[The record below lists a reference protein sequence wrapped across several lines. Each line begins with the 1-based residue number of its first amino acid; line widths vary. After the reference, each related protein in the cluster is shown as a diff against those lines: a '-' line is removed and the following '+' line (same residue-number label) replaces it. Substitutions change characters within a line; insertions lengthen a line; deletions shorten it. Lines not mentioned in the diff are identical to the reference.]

1 MMRYLKV
8 WALVLLALVMAAC
21 GGGGNP
27 GSSSGGGTTPPVV
40 STVASIELL
49 ASAASLDS
57 ADSTKGVTIT
67 AFAKNTSNVGVAAQ
81 SVAFA
86 ATSGALTGVSTVSD
100 SNGKATAVLT
110 TGADHSNRNITVTVT
125 IGTVVKTIVI
135 PVTGT
140 TITITGSASMLV
152 AASSSFTVALKDSGG
167 TAIPNTTLTI
177 TSSLGNA
184 ISVAASPLTT
194 NSAGVGSFSYTANNA
209 GTDTLT
215 VAGAGVSAT
224 YSVIISSTNFAFVT
238 PLDGADINVGAT
250 GQVVSVRLLPAVA
263 GVTINFS
270 STRGEVSPPSA
281 VTDASGLATTT
292 AKSTTAG
299 AANITAVAATT
310 GSPQTRRAVNFV
322 ATEPFLIVL
331 QTNVSAIAPNTAGS
345 TANQVTLTA
354 TVKDRNNN
362 AVKGSIVNFSLVDTS
377 GGTIANGTGV
387 TNANGVVVDAYIPGA
402 TSTAANGVVLTAT
415 TAGTPP
421 VALISDDA
429 TVTVNAQALFI
440 TIGVGNEITNLDTST
455 YSKPFSVYVND
466 ANGSA
471 VANQQVIL
479 SAYPVAYAKGVLVFD
494 TAAGVWVM
502 NSFVSCDNED
512 VDRSGIYSVGKDTN
526 TDGALT
532 PGSPGLIPTSSVT
545 TSTSGSA
552 TFNLNYGEQFAPW
565 VVFEIKA
572 RATVAGTESSK
583 IFYYAAKG
591 SADDFSSSTVA
602 PAGRVSP
609 FGTVLSCIS
618 PN

>member
-27 GSSSGGGTTPPVV
+27 GSSSGGGTTPTV
-40 STVASIELL
+40 STVTSIELL
-49 ASAASLDS
+49 ASATSLDS

-167 TAIPNTTLTI
+167 TAIPGTTLTI

-224 YSVIISSTNFAFVT
+224 YSVIISNTNFAFVT
-238 PLDGADINVGAT
+238 PVDGADINVGAI
-250 GQVVSVRLLPAVA
+250 GQPVSVRLLPAVA
-263 GVTINFS
+263 GITINFS

-281 VTDASGLATTT
+281 VTDASGVATTT
-292 AKSTTAG
+292 ARSTSAG

-310 GSPQTRRAVNFV
+310 GSPQTRRAVNFI
-322 ATEPFLIVL
+322 ATVPNSVVL

-354 TVKDRNNN
+354 TVKDINNN
-362 AVKGSIVNFSLVDTS
+362 AVKGSVVNFSVTDTS

-387 TNANGVVVDAYIPGA
+387 TNANGVVVDAYIPG
-402 TSTAANGVVLTAT
+402 TSSTAANGVVLTAT
-415 TAGTPP
+415 VAGTPF
-421 VALISDDA
+421 SNQA

-471 VANQQVIL
+471 VANQQIIL

-494 TAAGVWVM
+494 TASGVWVM

-552 TFNLNYGEQFAPW
+552 AFNLNYGEQFAPW

-591 SADDFSSSTVA
+591 SAADFGSSIVA

-609 FGTVLSCIS
+609 FGTVLSCTS